1 MNKYFDFRYYSSRRD
16 HSVIQFTDDRTGKL
30 INYSTDGSPRSYGD
44 CVDIKAIFNMR
55 LKYKTKT
62 LWICVFGREFL
73 FELKSKW

>member
-1 MNKYFDFRYYSSRRD
+1 MNKYFDFRYYSSRR
-16 HSVIQFTDDRTGKL
+16 HYSVIQFTDRRTGKL
-30 INYSTDGSPRSYGD
+30 FNYCPDSSPYSYGD
-44 CVDIKAIFNMR
+44 CVDMKAIFKIK